1 MAEMNQDG
9 MRLGQRLKHAWNA
22 FSERKQTQIQQE
34 PLGASYYTRPDRVRY
49 HFGSERTILASI
61 FTRIAID
68 VSRVQIRHVRLDE
81 QDRFIENIDSGLNY
95 CLNVESNIDQTSE
108 SFKQDLV
115 MSMLDEGAVAA
126 VPVDTTV
133 DPEITGGY
141 NIQTMRTAKILE
153 WYPKHVKLSLYN
165 DRTGQKED
173 IVLPKEQVAIIENPL
188 YAVMNEPISTMK
200 RLIYKLNLMDS
211 MDEKNSSS
219 KLDLIIQLPYELRT
233 EMRRQE
239 AEKRRQ
245 DIETQLADNKYGI
258 AYASSTEKITQLNRT
273 VENKLMDEIEY
284 LTSMLYSQLGMTKEV
299 FDGTADER
307 VMLNYFNRTV
317 EPIASAISAEF
328 NRKFLTKTA
337 RSQRQR
343 VMYFNSIFKLGTIDM
358 IANVGSTLVTSEIA
372 TRNEV
377 RQLFGFKPAEDEQAD
392 QLMNPNIN
400 PGGGMPIEGMGGDMS
415 APADPDGSNYPIEE
429 EYLEQEPQIPLG
441 ELRVAD
447 LP

>member
-1 MAEMNQDG
+1 MAEMDHDG

-22 FSERKQTQIQQE
+22 FSGREQEKLYQE
-34 PLGASYYTRPDRVRY
+34 PLGASYYSRPDRVRY

-68 VSRVQIRHVRLDE
+68 VSRVQIRHVRLDD
-81 QDRFIENIDSGLNY
+81 QDRFIENINSGLNY
-95 CLNVESNIDQTSE
+95 CLTVEPNIDQTSE
-108 SFKQDLV
+108 AFMQDLV
-115 MSMLDEGAVAA
+115 MSMLDEGVVAA
-126 VPVDTTV
+126 VPVDTTINPLISGAYDV
-133 DPEITGGY
+133 
-141 NIQTMRTAKILE
+141 QTMRTAKILE

-165 DRTGQKED
+165 DATGKKED
-173 IVLPKEQVAIIENPL
+173 IILPKEQVAIIENPL

-211 MDEKNSSS
+211 LDEKNSSS

-284 LTSMLYSQLGMTKEV
+284 LTSMLYSQLGMTNEV
-299 FDGTADER
+299 FDGTANER
-307 VMLNYFNRTV
+307 VMLNYYNRTV
-317 EPIASAISAEF
+317 EPIVSVISSEY

-392 QLMNPNIN
+392 RLMNPNIN
-400 PGGGMPIEGMGGDMS
+400 PDGGIPTTGT
-415 APADPDGSNYPIEE
+415 APDGAIEE
-429 EYLEQEPQIPLG
+429 PATDPGMEEDSGIG
-441 ELRVAD
+441 SIRVAD